1 MTTQNNDESRGNG
14 HVREEDKNAKIT
26 PFKFLLK
33 TVQMS
38 YCICAIGD
46 KVEGKKTVSTPG
58 RPQAS
63 ENREKGSESRSAP
76 GGAQTLSEP
85 AEGQGWISGERA
97 GGVSSR
103 EEDGIGGA
111 EGGRRTS
118 QGWEHRGQMRRT
130 ANGTC
135 AQVPGGRKRCE
146 QDMVMEKE
154 FRTRHRGQSTPKTPG
169 PTLAR
174 HGALQGCVP
183 EATIPASD
191 WYESYVY
198 GANAEVLF

>member
-38 YCICAIGD
+38 YCIRAIGD

-85 AEGQGWISGERA
+85 AEGR
-97 GGVSSR
+97 GGGFPGR
-103 EEDGIGGA
+103 ELVASPLGKRMALVGRR
-111 EGGRRTS
+111 EGGGR
-118 QGWEHRGQMRRT
+118 
-130 ANGTC
+130 
-135 AQVPGGRKRCE
+135 PGGGSIAGRCGE
-146 QDMVMEKE
+146 QQTEHVL
-154 FRTRHRGQSTPKTPG
+154 RS
-169 PTLAR
+169 L
-174 HGALQGCVP
+174 GAGSV
-183 EATIPASD
+183 
-191 WYESYVY
+191 
-198 GANAEVLF
+198 ANRIW